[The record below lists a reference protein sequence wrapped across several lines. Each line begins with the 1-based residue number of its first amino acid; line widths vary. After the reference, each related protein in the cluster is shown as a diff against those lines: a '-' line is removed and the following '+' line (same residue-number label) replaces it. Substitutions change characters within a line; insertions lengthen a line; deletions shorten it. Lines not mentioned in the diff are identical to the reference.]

1 MSEEQKPNYQDKIP
15 AKTWPWI
22 VAMLI
27 GAIVWLAKQNVT
39 LSEKLVTATDEK
51 VAIQRELTKAQ
62 ADFAKTW
69 RELYYQ
75 SAKIIAYTN
84 PDSSRDFDHPASDT
98 VKRTN

>member
-1 MSEEQKPNYQDKIP
+1 MSEVQKPNYQDKIP

-22 VAMLI
+22 VGLLV
-27 GAIVWLAKQNVT
+27 GAIVWLAKQNVD
-39 LSEKLVTATDEK
+39 LSDKLVQATDDK
-51 VAIQRELTKAQ
+51 VRIQRELTKAQ

-75 SAKIIAYTN
+75 SAKIIAYTT
-84 PDSSRDFDHPASDT
+84 PDSSRDFDGPTADS